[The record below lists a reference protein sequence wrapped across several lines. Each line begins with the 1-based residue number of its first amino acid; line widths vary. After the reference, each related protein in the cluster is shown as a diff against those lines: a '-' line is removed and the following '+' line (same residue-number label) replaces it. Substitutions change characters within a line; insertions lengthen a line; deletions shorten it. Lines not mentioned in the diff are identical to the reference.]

1 MSPLN
6 PVTRLT
12 YTFAMA
18 KILTG
23 AAVLSLAFVAVT
35 STELLARTQ
44 RPPPPSKP
52 EPAPAATPV
61 DRRDSVVS
69 ASGIFGG
76 RPYWEALAQCGGIYF
91 KLNVLYT
98 EVAVRARVV
107 KPDPKANAEYTKEL
121 NEAIKIATRYFES
134 AERFLIADR
143 GMERADAVLTYDAKS
158 RGAGERLKSIDAG
171 LAAAKP
177 CPALYEAC
185 HELYPKRCSELS
197 LPPSAGH

>member
-1 MSPLN
+1 LSRLN

-23 AAVLSLAFVAVT
+23 TAMMLAFAFVAAA
-35 STELLARTQ
+35 STAALARTQ
-44 RPPPPSKP
+44 RPPPSKP

-61 DRRDSVVS
+61 DRRDDLVS
-69 ASGIFGG
+69 GSGTFNG
-76 RPYWEALAQCGGIYF
+76 RPYWQALAQCGGIYF

-121 NEAIKIATRYFES
+121 NDAIKTATRYFES

-143 GMERADAVLTYDAKS
+143 GMERADAVLTYDAQS
-158 RGAGERLKSIDAG
+158 RSASERLKTIDAG

-177 CPALYEAC
+177 CPALYQAC
-185 HELYPKRCSELS
+185 RELYPKRCTEPL

>member
-1 MSPLN
+1 LSRLN
-6 PVTRLT
+6 TVTRLT

-18 KILTG
+18 KILIG
-23 AAVLSLAFVAVT
+23 AALMLTLAFVAAA
-35 STELLARTQ
+35 STQVLARTQ
-44 RPPPPSKP
+44 RPPPSKP
-52 EPAPAATPV
+52 EPAPAASPV
-61 DRRDSVVS
+61 DKRDSVVS
-69 ASGIFGG
+69 ASTTFNG
-76 RPYWEALAQCGGIYF
+76 RPYWQAMAQCGGIYF

-121 NEAIKIATRYFES
+121 NEAIKTATRYFES

-143 GMERADAVLTYDAKS
+143 GMERADAVLTYDAQS

-177 CPALYEAC
+177 CLALYEAC
-185 HELYPKRCSELS
+185 HELYPKRCTELS